1 MTPVRVKVEEVAGG
15 WQRVTVS
22 CPCARLG
29 RIAAVW
35 EDPEDV
41 IAELRERHQREARVC
56 RHAWLPMGRR

>member
-1 MTPVRVKVEEVAGG
+1 VTPVRVRVEPLPDGSRRVSVA
-15 WQRVTVS
+15 

-29 RIAAVW
+29 RVAAVW

-56 RHAWLPMGRR
+56 RHAWLPRSAS